1 MQRIISYAEAINEAT
16 SIMLNNDPSVYIIG
30 LGVPDPKGVFGTTSG
45 LHETYGPNR
54 VLDMPISENAMTG
67 MIIGSALAGKRPI
80 LVHQRVEFSLLS
92 FDQLINQAANW
103 SFMSGGKQGMPIVIR
118 MLIGRGWGQG
128 PQHSQSLHNVFASFP
143 GLKVV
148 MPTFPQD
155 AKGLLISAIKDNNPV
170 IYLEHRWLHN
180 IKGDVPEGYYEVPI
194 GEACVVKTGSD
205 VTVIA
210 TSYMVL
216 EALDAAKKLE
226 TQNISVEVI
235 DLRSINPI
243 DSATIIKSVK
253 KTGRVVIADLGW
265 KTYGAGAEIFSLI
278 TENCWE
284 ELRVSPLRL
293 GLPDHPTP
301 SSPALA
307 KHYYY
312 GAEEIIKEI
321 AEMMQI
327 DIDPSIYTRRDDIH
341 LDIPNSEFTGPF

>member
-1 MQRIISYAEAINEAT
+1 
-16 SIMLNNDPSVYIIG
+16 
-30 LGVPDPKGVFGTTSG
+30 
-45 LHETYGPNR
+45 
-54 VLDMPISENAMTG
+54 
-67 MIIGSALAGKRPI
+67 
-80 LVHQRVEFSLLS
+80 
-92 FDQLINQAANW
+92 
-103 SFMSGGKQGMPIVIR
+103 
-118 MLIGRGWGQG
+118 
-128 PQHSQSLHNVFASFP
+128 
-143 GLKVV
+143 

-170 IYLEHRWLHN
+170 IYLEHRWLHS

-194 GEACVVKTGSD
+194 GEASVVKTGED

-253 KTGRVVIADLGW
+253 KTGRAVIADLGW
-265 KTYGAGAEIFSLI
+265 KTYGAGAEISSLI

-284 ELRVSPLRL
+284 ELKGVPQRL

-307 KHYYY
+307 MHYYY

-321 AEMMQI
+321 IEMMGINI
-327 DIDPSIYTRRDDIH
+327 DQSIYARQDNEH
-341 LDIPNSEFTGPF
+341 VDIPNLDFTGPF